1 MKSTY
6 IFLFLLLTGFLYQV
20 RAQKSLQIIRS
31 TFGAV
36 KKYEV
41 YVNEDLE
48 YKLKGHLFYHSN
60 KIANLQD
67 SSIVFENDSVIKLS
81 KIKAIRIHKGG
92 HLGKTFQEA
101 FFIAGIG
108 FIALNTTNNA
118 INDSSPL
125 IDNKAVYISGA
136 LVGTSIL
143 MRVLLTRHIRINK
156 TVTLRINDIDYS
168 KMNEK

>member
-1 MKSTY
+1 M
-6 IFLFLLLTGFLYQV
+6 GN
-20 RAQKSLQIIRS
+20 
-31 TFGAV
+31 V
-36 KKYEV
+36 KKYEI
-41 YVNEDLE
+41 YVDDELE

-67 SSIVFENDSVIKLS
+67 SVIVFENDSVIRLNQ
-81 KIKAIRIHKGG
+81 IKAIRIHTGG
-92 HLGKTFQEA
+92 HLGKTFQEL

-125 IDNKAVYISGA
+125 IDDRAVYISGA

-156 TVTLRINDIDYS
+156 TVTLRVNAIDYS
-168 KMNEK
+168 KLNEK